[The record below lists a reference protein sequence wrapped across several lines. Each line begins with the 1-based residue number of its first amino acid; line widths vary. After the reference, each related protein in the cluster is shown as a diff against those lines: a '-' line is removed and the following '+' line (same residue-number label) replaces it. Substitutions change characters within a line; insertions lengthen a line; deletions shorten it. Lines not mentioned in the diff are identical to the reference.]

1 MVTVFQW
8 FFRHDHQVG
17 GSSQNSRIL
26 AARLF
31 ALVTAVAIGLSVS
44 ACSSTITEPTKS
56 SRKQKEPTGQSS
68 PVRDDAKLLKK
79 APPPLCKFDHDIEVL
94 STYKI
99 AVGNELL
106 SLSDSNYLQNRC
118 ILFDAAKRLMPLV
131 TATAGPF
138 VLSPKVSVPSI
149 VGVRISLPIKE
160 LFGELPGRTI
170 LTSVQMDLSTLAK
183 EYLGVG
189 SLRTILVAS
198 NVGTAKKDTQHRLMQ
213 IASTL
218 QKRSF
223 YNATIY
229 IAGALQKKPPAIGS
243 GASRAVASN
252 VIEILEF
259 RSEQALF
266 EYAKLAERP
275 ITKFDAGRYAEKVA
289 GSRNS
294 HAARV
299 PKPKRKRPMGL
310 PALRSGAPLDL
321 GGHEVMNSDSKMAD
335 LVGSLSEG
343 KSLWDMLSPWK
354 SAYASLPKEAPHKA
368 CIDQLFQ
375 GEIIRNKLVRDE
387 AKPVRYS
394 AFAPMLFGTTWTQF
408 LNGHKVALTK
418 VGILRETGKPHGP
431 PEVIVYHN
439 YQRLSHKQRMDQEPY
454 IKVRGAVRGS
464 MGKEGIL
471 YRVFL
476 DNDAWPLRCIDLVFS
491 RKGPRRVSFGTI
503 YYDRNGRLM
512 AVNFQPKK

>member
-229 IAGALQKKPPAIGS
+229 IAGAL
-243 GASRAVASN
+243 
-252 VIEILEF
+252 
-259 RSEQALF
+259 
-266 EYAKLAERP
+266 
-275 ITKFDAGRYAEKVA
+275 
-289 GSRNS
+289 
-294 HAARV
+294 
-299 PKPKRKRPMGL
+299 
-310 PALRSGAPLDL
+310 
-321 GGHEVMNSDSKMAD
+321 
-335 LVGSLSEG
+335 
-343 KSLWDMLSPWK
+343 
-354 SAYASLPKEAPHKA
+354 
-368 CIDQLFQ
+368 
-375 GEIIRNKLVRDE
+375 
-387 AKPVRYS
+387 
-394 AFAPMLFGTTWTQF
+394 
-408 LNGHKVALTK
+408 
-418 VGILRETGKPHGP
+418 
-431 PEVIVYHN
+431 
-439 YQRLSHKQRMDQEPY
+439 
-454 IKVRGAVRGS
+454 
-464 MGKEGIL
+464 
-471 YRVFL
+471 
-476 DNDAWPLRCIDLVFS
+476 
-491 RKGPRRVSFGTI
+491 
-503 YYDRNGRLM
+503 
-512 AVNFQPKK
+512 